1 MLLTHKPGA
10 ESGPQ
15 QGIKEEGGI
24 FLGLFAD
31 GVLSLYNN
39 KLVAKLLYTLRD
51 QNLQ

>member
-1 MLLTHKPGA
+1 MLLTHKPCA

-31 GVLSLYNN
+31 GVLSLYYN